1 MEENLSAL
9 TKFLIKPELRWI
21 FYFVALFL
29 TVIAFIQ
36 EPLRFSV
43 AKGSFGLPFNWETY
57 ILGVLNLLNYFL
69 SFFALWLTI
78 PFVFT
83 FPDYWFITLFVFLI
97 ALYTEI
103 FVNTKTY
110 KKNDSFQPPPTYIY
124 PKKYRMIIFYFI
136 LIFDVIIFTQFLL
149 SSGNI
154 SENVKTLLDKYL
166 LGRFGG
172 WIEGNRINFVV
183 SWLGTIGIIFDL
195 YNIYNQQKFVA
206 CSVELPDT
214 WNF

>member
-1 MEENLSAL
+1 M
-9 TKFLIKPELRWI
+9 
-21 FYFVALFL
+21 
-29 TVIAFIQ
+29 
-36 EPLRFSV
+36 
-43 AKGSFGLPFNWETY
+43 
-57 ILGVLNLLNYFL
+57 
-69 SFFALWLTI
+69 
-78 PFVFT
+78 
-83 FPDYWFITLFVFLI
+83 
-97 ALYTEI
+97 
-103 FVNTKTY
+103 NTKTY
-110 KKNDSFQPPPTYIY
+110 KKDESFQPPPTYIY

-136 LIFDVIIFTQFLL
+136 LIFDIIIFTQFLL

-183 SWLGTIGIIFDL
+183 SWLGTIGIMFDL

-214 WNF
+214 WNY